1 MNNGYVFQIRQQA
14 KDFAN
19 LTTNSDKNTFL
30 NTQKEAFLTMSPED
44 KLEHFEA
51 ILHHQIKAK
60 IQRVKCFCYLRQKFR
75 IFKREI

>member
-51 ILHHQIKAK
+51 IQQRIEELKQK
-60 IQRVKCFCYLRQKFR
+60 IQKPVLV
-75 IFKREI
+75 